1 MTIELVDMIFR
12 FAAGGILGLLIV
24 LVLRD
29 RRDDFQG
36 WLAFALALSVG
47 AFLISSCSVFYK
59 EGFGDTV
66 LRQASAFMP
75 ALLWLTTLSLKR
87 SFRWQW
93 WVAAPVVLFAGVGLV
108 RGFAQ
113 FNESGADFFF
123 AVHAVLAAGML
134 GHGIWRAY
142 GRRRSTRSNAF
153 QFAVG
158 ALLLSA
164 AVIYV
169 DPIGHGFDL
178 PFHAEFIASSITFA
192 LVLIAVAQCVSLP
205 GESAI
210 EYLDEMPETVIAS
223 NDVGE
228 EARAGARRRSV

>member
-24 LVLRD
+24 LILRD

-36 WLAFALALSVG
+36 WLAFGLALSVG
-47 AFLISSCSVFYK
+47 AFLIASCSVFYK
-59 EGFGDTV
+59 EGFGDLV

-87 SFRWQW
+87 SFRWHW
-93 WVAAPVVLFAGVGLV
+93 WVAAPVALLALVGALRGLAQLNDAG
-108 RGFAQ
+108 A
-113 FNESGADFFF
+113 NFFYV
-123 AVHAVLAAGML
+123 VHSLLAAAML
-134 GHGIWRAY
+134 THGIWRAY
-142 GRRRSTRSNAF
+142 GRRRSTRSASF
-153 QFAVG
+153 QFAAG
-158 ALLLSA
+158 AALLGA

-178 PFHAEFIASSITFA
+178 PFSTEFIASSVTFA
-192 LVLIAVAQCVSLP
+192 LVLITVAQCLSLP
-205 GESAI
+205 GETAI
-210 EYLDEMPETVIAS
+210 EYLDEMPETAVAS

-228 EARAGARRRSV
+228 DSHASARRRSV